1 MIHGPAHPAAHH
13 SIRYYLVIGTLV
25 IAGIFL
31 LLQINGGDGSLT
43 GSVVGVEG
51 DSSDIFSAI
60 SDDIRS
66 NTGNSKGNSASSKA
80 SNLLDDLSV
89 ISYDFSLSLD
99 NIPKINQ
106 EEIETEEIVVIFT
119 DLSTRIKVDQEELTI
134 NGLESVTLT
143 INQFEGG
150 MIIDENGL
158 SINGNGKELIVN
170 GVTLSTK
177 NTLKIAF
184 DFLNF
189 ESIEINDVS
198 MKKLSF
204 DKGDGDII
212 LKDKLDYDLDD
223 ESVLINGFKGD
234 VTFDHDKGTSYLGGK
249 VNSFSID
256 GLLELQVN

>member
-1 MIHGPAHPAAHH
+1 MIL
-13 SIRYYLVIGTLV
+13 IY
-25 IAGIFL
+25 F
-31 LLQINGGDGSLT
+31 
-43 GSVVGVEG
+43 
-51 DSSDIFSAI
+51 
-60 SDDIRS
+60 DDIRS
-66 NTGNSKGNSASSKA
+66 NTGNPKGDSVSSKT
-80 SNLLDDLSV
+80 SNLLSDLSV

-106 EEIETEEIVVIFT
+106 EEIETEEIIVIFT
-119 DLSTRIKVDQEELTI
+119 DLSTRIKVDKEELTI
-134 NGLESVTLT
+134 NDLDSVTLT

-158 SINGNGKELIVN
+158 SINGEGKELIIN
-170 GVTLSTK
+170 GIKLSTK

-189 ESIEINDVS
+189 ESIEINGVS

-204 DKGDGDII
+204 DKGDGDIV

-234 VTFDHDKGTSYLGGK
+234 VTFDHDKGTFYLGG
-249 VNSFSID
+249 
-256 GLLELQVN
+256 